1 MGSDGSYLSLD
12 ALAEWEL
19 SPQVGTGKPCS
30 ARLEGSFDLRRFN
43 VSFWQ
48 NYERCALHWGGSAQ
62 F

>member
-1 MGSDGSYLSLD
+1 LD